1 MHPTLQ
7 PGERVQVHP
16 VPDSGL
22 RPGDVVAV
30 RYRDQLVLHRVHA
43 LVDDWVTTAGDSRD
57 LFDPPMPMADVVGV
71 VPGIVARPAPR
82 RWPPAG
88 RAVPP
93 AAAVD
98 LPVTVWII
106 TDDPST
112 GPPSGL
118 PAGWRVRVRPA
129 YGIGVDAV
137 VLAELRAELADRPC
151 VGVTEHAVHAVGE
164 VVDGPLPPG
173 TQIVVGGSFGQ
184 LDDDLPGYLIPPEL
198 AEVRVRC
205 GPPRVRV
212 SPLAALSAV
221 LRAVV
226 PVPVQTT
233 GGGS

>member
-16 VPDSGL
+16 VPGSGL

-71 VPGIVARPAPR
+71 VPGIAARPAPR

-98 LPVTVWII
+98 PPVTVWII
-106 TDDPST
+106 TDDPSI

-151 VGVTEHAVHAVGE
+151 VGVTEHAVHAVDE
-164 VVDGPLPPG
+164 VVDGPLPSG
-173 TQIVVGGSFGQ
+173 TQVVVGGSFGQ

-221 LRAVV
+221 LRAAV
-226 PVPVQTT
+226 PVRTT